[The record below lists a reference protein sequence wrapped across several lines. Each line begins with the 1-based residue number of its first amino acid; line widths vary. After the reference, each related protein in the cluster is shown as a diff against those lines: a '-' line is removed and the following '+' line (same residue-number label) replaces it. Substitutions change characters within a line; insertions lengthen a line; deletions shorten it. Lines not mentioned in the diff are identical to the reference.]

1 MIYLGFMQKEKHM
14 HIKGHNGQ
22 RGHGDRKL
30 FGGEPHDGRRGF
42 GRGEHHG
49 LFGGRGRHGE
59 HGQRF
64 DHGPGERRGK
74 RFSGDELRLMVL
86 SLLDGEPQH
95 GYQLIRGFSEKSGDA
110 YAPSPGVL
118 YPLLT
123 LLADMELVEEVAS
136 AAGGSRRSFRLTD
149 AGRAELAAQRGVIDA
164 AFRRL
169 AELAGETRRTDPAP
183 VRRAMMNLRT
193 AAIQRLTN
201 PEGSQE
207 IAFRIAEILDD
218 AARTIERLKI
228 EE

>member
-1 MIYLGFMQKEKHM
+1 M
-14 HIKGHNGQ
+14 HISKPRYRGH
-22 RGHGDRKL
+22 RGHGDRNL
-30 FGGEPHDGRRGF
+30 FDGQPDAAQRGF
-42 GRGEHHG
+42 GRGDRHG

-59 HGQRF
+59 HGRHP
-64 DHGPGERRGK
+64 DHDGSDGRRGK

-95 GYQLIRGFSEKSGDA
+95 GYQLIRGFAEKSGDA

-123 LLADMELVEEVAS
+123 LLADMELIEEVAS
-136 AAGGSRRSFRLTD
+136 TGGSSRRSFALTE
-149 AGRAELAAQRGVIDA
+149 AGRAELATQRAVADG
-164 AFRRL
+164 AFQRL
-169 AELAGETRRTDPAP
+169 AELAGETRRIDPAP

-193 AAIQRLTN
+193 AAIQRLISGDGG
-201 PEGSQE
+201 PE
-207 IAFRIAEILDD
+207 IAFRIAEILDE

>member
-1 MIYLGFMQKEKHM
+1 MHKEKHM
-14 HIKGHNGQ
+14 HNLTGRHGGR
-22 RGHGDRKL
+22 RGHGDRNL
-30 FGGEPHDGRRGF
+30 FGGQPEATRGF
-42 GRGEHHG
+42 GRGERHG

-59 HGQRF
+59 HGH
-64 DHGPGERRGK
+64 DAEGPGGRRGK

-95 GYQLIRGFSEKSGDA
+95 GYQLIRGFAEKSGDA

-136 AAGGSRRSFRLTD
+136 ESGGSRRSFALTD
-149 AGRAELAAQRGVIDA
+149 TGRAELAAQRGVADA
-164 AFRRL
+164 AFQRL
-169 AELAGETRRTDPAP
+169 AEMAGETRRTDPAP

-193 AAIQRLTN
+193 AAIQRLVSG
-201 PEGSQE
+201 EGGNE
-207 IAFRIAEILDD
+207 VAFRIAAILDE
-218 AARTIERLKI
+218 AARTIERLTI